1 MAKKIAVGIATRE
14 RLKLLDGCLTSLANI
29 KIPKQA
35 ELCFIIVE
43 NDEELT
49 IEPVIEKFKLSLIA
63 SGNEQASINVG
74 LEPEIGISSARNK
87 VMDMAMAAKCDF
99 LAFIDDDERA
109 RTDWLVELMEMQDN
123 TNADLVG
130 GPVWRVCD
138 PSANFGL
145 FQRIVSKALLRHYN
159 KAKPR
164 KMRRSSIIATGNWLC
179 CMKFVEENLLRFD
192 TSLQLT
198 GSEDVKFDKD
208 LVAAGGRKAWAEK
221 AVVEEIVTADRVSLN
236 YIFTRERETQKTLF
250 LVKKKYRKGYLYA
263 LGEIFSMALFGILC
277 RAILIP
283 FDNGRS
289 LVKIVMKAGRLTG
302 HIEAVF
308 GHSGSNIY
316 RTVTGD

>member
-49 IEPVIEKFKLSLIA
+49 IKPVIEKFKLSLIA
-63 SGNEQASINVG
+63 SRNEQVSINVG

-138 PSANFGL
+138 PSANFDL
-145 FQRIVSKALLRHYN
+145 FQRMVSKALLRHYN

-164 KMRRSSIIATGNWLC
+164 KMRRNSIIATGNWLC

-208 LVAAGGRKAWAEK
+208 LVAAGGHKAWAEK